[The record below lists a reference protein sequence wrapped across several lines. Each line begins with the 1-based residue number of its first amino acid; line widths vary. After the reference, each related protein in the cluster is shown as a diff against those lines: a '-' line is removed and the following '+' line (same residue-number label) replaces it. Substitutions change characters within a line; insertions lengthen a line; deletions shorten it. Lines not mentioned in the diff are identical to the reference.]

1 MICFLS
7 AFGASQLAAKSSY
20 GVPETKDPPSR
31 ELKEPLLNSKE
42 QKHHNSGMLDNI
54 MIWAEVILVQ
64 VDRPPARCPW
74 WFRKLLTSLARPAAC
89 DLSSTSPIESVD
101 FSLQS
106 KPAKATKKRLVVYS
120 DLWDWMKRIES
131 IERNRLT
138 WCKYVQIRESTT
150 WITKQFSC
158 IQDGLQS
165 SWLVGGTNAS
175 SLQLCMSLWGSH
187 VKMFDITYKREW
199 LQVQFENM

>member
-1 MICFLS
+1 MAFPKQKIHRHVSWKSLCWIQKNKNITIQGWYLMILWYGQRSSWFKWTAHLLD
-7 AFGASQLAAKSSY
+7 ALDDFGSFWRLWHGLRLAICPAH
-20 GVPETKDPPSR
+20 
-31 ELKEPLLNSKE
+31 LLLNQLISRFSQSLLKL
-42 QKHHNSGMLDNI
+42 QKKH
-54 MIWAEVILVQ
+54 
-64 VDRPPARCPW
+64 
-74 WFRKLLTSLARPAAC
+74 
-89 DLSSTSPIESVD
+89 
-101 FSLQS
+101 
-106 KPAKATKKRLVVYS
+106 LVVYS